1 MKKLVLALA
10 IIASVS
16 MVQVGNTK
24 ETRDGHP
31 SKVFRP
37 PPTTDNPHLQLLIPI
52 NYIGLC
58 MVFGSKCG
66 FFKIKNLL
74 MLGILIS
81 KYLYLVLCKILKNAR
96 DKR

>member
-24 ETRDGHP
+24 EKTRDGHP

-52 NYIGLC
+52 NY
-58 MVFGSKCG
+58 SY
-66 FFKIKNLL
+66 LL
-74 MLGILIS
+74 VYRFMLGFQ
-81 KYLYLVLCKILKNAR
+81 K
-96 DKR
+96 